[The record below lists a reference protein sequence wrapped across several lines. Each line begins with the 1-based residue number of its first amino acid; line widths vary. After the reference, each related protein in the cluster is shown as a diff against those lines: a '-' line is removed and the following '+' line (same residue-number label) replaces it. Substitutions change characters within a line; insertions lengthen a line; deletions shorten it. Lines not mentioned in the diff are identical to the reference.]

1 MQRCCDDSGV
11 VRVVLVGGDEEVQGQ
26 EVSGGEVVGLV
37 LQHDAKVGGQRG
49 RTRRSKVF
57 EVLCSCRD
65 AGGVRG
71 VPGDAD
77 VPESQE
83 VTLGREVPVQ
93 QEVQASHDDGGED
106 QHEVEGGGR
115 RSL

>member
-1 MQRCCDDSGV
+1 MSWWAETRRCKGR
-11 VRVVLVGGDEEVQGQ
+11 RVG
-26 EVSGGEVVGLV
+26 GGEVVGLV

-49 RTRRSKVF
+49 RTRWLKVF

-65 AGGVRG
+65 AGVVRG

-83 VTLGREVPVQ
+83 VTLGREVQ
-93 QEVQASHDDGGED
+93 GQHEVRASHDGGGED
-106 QHEVEGGGR
+106 LREVQGGGR
-115 RSL
+115 KSL